1 LSAKVGGET
10 IPPTWNG
17 LLFHMIRLIPK
28 ERLSKADEARRLII
42 VNFVIGKKEH
52 EGYRFVPEHGI
63 SVQGQDANDSW
74 KGASHIAQSLGI
86 PLEVEFLWRMKAGA
100 PRGYRAPLDLA
111 PYWCCLCI
119 SRVSSTPVK
128 AGNAN
133 RIISISGRE

>member
-100 PRGYRAPLDLA
+100 AHPGVTGRL
-111 PYWCCLCI
+111 
-119 SRVSSTPVK
+119 
-128 AGNAN
+128 
-133 RIISISGRE
+133 SI